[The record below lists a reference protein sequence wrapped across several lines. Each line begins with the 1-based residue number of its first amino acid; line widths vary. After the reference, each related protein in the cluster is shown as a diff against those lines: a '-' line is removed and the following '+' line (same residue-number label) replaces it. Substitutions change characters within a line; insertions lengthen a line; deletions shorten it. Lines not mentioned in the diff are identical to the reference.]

1 MTTTTTITTI
11 TTITI
16 TSDILAQIFCGIAGM
31 ADNDFAA
38 RKSEGAG
45 AVEDERWRRW
55 MQNMKKNII
64 SKNIV
69 CETCNAVC
77 QHVCYHKT
85 NFSATDINP
94 DCRLIHFCCPVACA
108 SSTFAARLRRLIL
121 MDREDEEAET
131 QKCECLRTSR
141 DPRLWCERCKR
152 EARDFME
159 QMEELFRALA
169 QNKKRR
175 LSKDTSRKKEE
186 TRGEAEDRI
195 AMQLATDQSVAAEM
209 EEEG

>member
-1 MTTTTTITTI
+1 M
-11 TTITI
+11 
-16 TSDILAQIFCGIAGM
+16 LCGIAGM

-55 MQNMKKNII
+55 MQTMKKNII

-94 DCRLIHFCCPVACA
+94 DCRLSNIFCSVACA
-108 SSTFAARLRRLIL
+108 DMYCSK
-121 MDREDEEAET
+121 MDLYVEDVGSDGQVHLTSNRDDLEDEEAET
-131 QKCECLRTSR
+131 QECECFIHMRDGLAWCEKCKREAREFDEHGERFLGELEEQQNKKRRISRYLEDEEANMQKCECLRTSR
-141 DPRLWCERCKR
+141 DPRQWCESR
-152 EARDFME
+152 ERPF
-159 QMEELFRALA
+159 
-169 QNKKRR
+169 
-175 LSKDTSRKKEE
+175 
-186 TRGEAEDRI
+186 
-195 AMQLATDQSVAAEM
+195 
-209 EEEG
+209 

>member
-11 TTITI
+11 TITI

-31 ADNDFAA
+31 ADNEFAA

-45 AVEDERWRRW
+45 AAMECGSRGRREKVQQVEDERWRRW
-55 MQNMKKNII
+55 MQKMKKNII

-94 DCRLIHFCCPVACA
+94 DCRLSNIFCSVACA
-108 SSTFAARLRRLIL
+108 DMYCSKMECSVLHPCENARR
-121 MDREDEEAET
+121 
-131 QKCECLRTSR
+131 
-141 DPRLWCERCKR
+141 
-152 EARDFME
+152 
-159 QMEELFRALA
+159 
-169 QNKKRR
+169 
-175 LSKDTSRKKEE
+175 
-186 TRGEAEDRI
+186 
-195 AMQLATDQSVAAEM
+195 
-209 EEEG
+209 